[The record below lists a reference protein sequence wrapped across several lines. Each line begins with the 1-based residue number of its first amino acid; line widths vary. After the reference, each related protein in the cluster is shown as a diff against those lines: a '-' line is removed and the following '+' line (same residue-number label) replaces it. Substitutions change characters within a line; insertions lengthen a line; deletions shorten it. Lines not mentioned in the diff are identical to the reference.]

1 MQSVGNETE
10 QSEREKPDVGFAG
23 QSNVW
28 AKMNATAH
36 ATGDH
41 LRAWVEAF
49 TTTSN
54 SNVSNW
60 TTYGSATT

>member
-1 MQSVGNETE
+1 MQRIEDNEIE
-10 QSEREKPDVGFAG
+10 QVAGDPEVGFAG

-54 SNVSNW
+54 SSTSTFW
-60 TTYGSATT
+60 PTQ